1 VRAACLKG
9 AQQRTLVGADKFAP
23 HAHTPDN
30 TIVSS
35 GSQSELGL
43 AMWLRPMV
51 FAMEAHGLEMI
62 KIVVLDA

>member
-1 VRAACLKG
+1 MRQSLPLAPLKADIFSAGRMSQG

-43 AMWLRPMV
+43 AL
-51 FAMEAHGLEMI
+51 
-62 KIVVLDA
+62 

>member
-1 VRAACLKG
+1 MRAACLKG
-9 AQQRTLVGADKFAP
+9 AQQRTLVGASKFAP

-51 FAMEAHGLEMI
+51 WKLTASQLV